1 MIKHETPGA
10 LATLMGIALLSF
22 PAGTWSSQR
31 LCQCPEVTWLLSM
44 HVVGME
50 GQDFTYTVNAG
61 TVSAVT
67 SHKCR
72 QRDLGETWPV
82 IMLDFTFKS
91 HPLT

>member
-10 LATLMGIALLSF
+10 LATLMGIALLSL
-22 PAGTWSSQR
+22 PARTWSSQR

-44 HVVGME
+44 HVEEVGAGFHLHGKHWPHPHCCISQVQAE
-50 GQDFTYTVNAG
+50 GF
-61 TVSAVT
+61 
-67 SHKCR
+67 R
-72 QRDLGETWPV
+72 ETWPV